1 MKPRRFAP
9 IVLSLALLAG
19 CAPSGTGD
27 KHDSQPSPAHAP
39 GYTGGVG
46 PAASAAPLAD
56 PANSGKN
63 PLVTLVNET
72 ESADP
77 AQPATGPAGA
87 SGAPEMLQPRSS
99 FTGYGAENYRLVSE
113 KDEIVSV
120 LKNGMVVIVKRIPSP
135 VVAVRGVSLTGGVYE
150 GKWLGGGLSHLLE
163 HLVAGGSS
171 ERRTEAEN
179 RDLLQKIGNNSNAY
193 TTEDNTSFF
202 INTTTDHME
211 QAVDL
216 VTGWMLG
223 AKITVP
229 EYRRE
234 YEVVQRELEM
244 GKGEPDRQLYYL
256 AAMNRYRVSPAR
268 VPVIGYQE
276 VIQKLSRDDV
286 YSYYKMA
293 YQPNNMVF
301 AVAGNL
307 EPEAMLAAVQK
318 NVAGAPPGRVF
329 SHNIES
335 EPPVL
340 TPRTLV
346 ATFPKLGQ
354 AKLML
359 GFPSITQ
366 NDPDLFALDLLATAL
381 GAGES
386 SLLVEELRDRQ
397 QLVSGIAATDDTP
410 SYVKGTFFV
419 EMQLDP
425 DKVQQATDALL
436 KILESVKKDGMDAGR
451 LARAKTLLRA
461 ARVKRLE
468 TAEEIAGS
476 LADDFRTTGD
486 PHFSDKYLDRI
497 DKITPQQVQAV
508 ARKYF
513 DPGKLMTNALFPADW
528 AGSKGLPKAEDLLRG
543 VSPASQPAAAQPVVA
558 SAVQRVELENGTV
571 LLLKRVTT
579 SPTVVMSMYSLGG
592 VTAEDEKTNG
602 LGNLTMQMLMRGTK
616 TRSAEQIAE
625 FFDSIGGEMS
635 VASGNNSWTWTAS
648 CLKADFAKAF
658 DVYAD
663 IVNNPA
669 FAEAEAGPL
678 KKRVEAAIKSE
689 DADWSQQSIRFF
701 KNKYYGPQHSPYRL
715 MPEGTQQNVETF
727 TVPQMRDWYAGK
739 VMGARRVLA
748 IYGDV
753 DLDKAKAL
761 AADLLGKG
769 EKHAGAVV
777 AGAQQ
782 PAKDLGN
789 DTPAAQGASVNVQ
802 RVEVQKTEQDGIAGV
817 VIGFNA
823 RPYIGDKDTYAFTMA
838 KTVTG
843 GFTYPTG
850 YLFETLRGRGLV
862 YVVES
867 QATPGRDKNLPG
879 TFLVFAG
886 CDPSKVNEVV
896 DLCLENIA
904 RLQGTPQDIN
914 ETWFNRAKELI
925 DVADAMEH
933 ETPAAQASVA
943 ALDELFGLGYAFHDQ
958 FPGKIREVQL
968 SQVQSLARRRI
979 RDCVVTI
986 STPLPDVVKTKPGER
1001 TYPSFPPVDLTPR
1014 GVQHDTGAAGK

>member
-1 MKPRRFAP
+1 MNPRDFAP
-9 IVLSLALLAG
+9 FVVSLALVIG
-19 CAPSGTGD
+19 CSPSGNGD
-27 KHDSQPSPAHAP
+27 KHDSQPSPSRAP
-39 GYTGGVG
+39 GG
-46 PAASAAPLAD
+46 PAAASSIAPVPDSNNPQKGQLAQ
-56 PANSGKN
+56 
-63 PLVTLVNET
+63 LVSEAG
-72 ESADP
+72 SADP
-77 AQPATGPAGA
+77 APPATGGTGA
-87 SGAPEMLQPRSS
+87 PGGPEMLQPRSS
-99 FTGYGAENYRLVSE
+99 FAGYGAETYRLVSE

-135 VVAVRGVSLTGGVYE
+135 VVAVRCVALTGGVYE

-202 INTTTDHME
+202 INTTSDHME

-244 GKGEPDRQLYYL
+244 GKGEPGRQLYYL
-256 AAMNRYRVSPAR
+256 EAMNRYRISPAR

-286 YSYYKMA
+286 YTYYKMA

-307 EPEAMLAAVQK
+307 EPEAMLVAVQK

-329 SHNIES
+329 SHNIET

-354 AKLML
+354 AMLML
-359 GFPSITQ
+359 GFPSVTQ

-386 SLLVEELRDRQ
+386 SLLIEELRDKQ
-397 QLVSGIAATDDTP
+397 QLVSSIAASDDTP
-410 SYVKGTFFV
+410 AYVKGTFFIQ
-419 EMQLDP
+419 MQLDA
-425 DKVQQATDALL
+425 DKVKPATDALL
-436 KILESVKKDGMDAGR
+436 KILESVKKDGMDEQR

-461 ARVKRLE
+461 ARVKRLQ

-497 DKITPQQVQAV
+497 DRITPKQVQAV
-508 ARKYF
+508 AKKYF
-513 DPGKLMTNALFPADW
+513 DTGKLMTTALFPADW

-543 VSPASQPAAAQPVVA
+543 VSPASQPAATQPVVA
-558 SAVQRVELENGTV
+558 SAVQRVELDNGTI
-571 LLLKRVTT
+571 LLLKRITT

-658 DVYAD
+658 EAYAD
-663 IVNNPA
+663 VATNPA
-669 FAEAEAGPL
+669 FAEDQVGPL
-678 KKRVEAAIKSE
+678 KKRIEAAIKSE
-689 DADWSQQSIRFF
+689 DADWSQQAIRYF
-701 KNKYYGPQHSPYRL
+701 KKQYYGPQHSPYQF
-715 MPEGTQQNVETF
+715 MPEGTEQNVQTF
-727 TVPQMRDWYAGK
+727 TAQQMRDWYTTK
-739 VMGARRVLA
+739 VMNSRRVLA

-761 AADLLGKG
+761 AANLLGKG
-769 EKHAGAVV
+769 PKVAAGPAAAVPAAA
-777 AGAQQ
+777 AG
-782 PAKDLGN
+782 DLGN
-789 DTPAAQGASVNVQ
+789 DTPHPATASVNVQ
-802 RVEVQKTEQDGIAGV
+802 RVEVQKTEQEGIAGV

-823 RPYIGDKDTYAFTMA
+823 RPVVGDKDTYPFTMA

-862 YVVES
+862 YMVES
-867 QATPGRDKNLPG
+867 QTIPGREKQLPG

-886 CDPSKVNEVV
+886 CDPGKVNEVV

-933 ETPAAQASVA
+933 ETPGAQASVA
-943 ALDELFGLGYAFHDQ
+943 AINELFGLGYAYHDE
-958 FPGKIREVQL
+958 FPRKIREVQL
-968 SQVQSLARRRI
+968 SQVQSLARSRL
-979 RDCVVTI
+979 RDCIVTI
-986 STPLPDVVKTKPGER
+986 STPTPDVVKTKPGER
-1001 TYPSFPPVDLTPR
+1001 KYPSFQPVDLTPR